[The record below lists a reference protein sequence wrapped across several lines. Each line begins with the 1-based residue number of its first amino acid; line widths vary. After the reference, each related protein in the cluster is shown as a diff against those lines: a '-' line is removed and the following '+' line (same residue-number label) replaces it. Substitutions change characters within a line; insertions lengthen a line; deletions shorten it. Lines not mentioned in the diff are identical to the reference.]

1 MVIDTDISET
11 ESNWKFANVFWDAGC
26 TDTGNRREKRLADI
40 NTDTQIG
47 GGKFTENDPTYT
59 LINIHGPTAIW
70 ACVIFGLLFLLAIGL
85 RIMYIKRHKKMKR
98 QVNRHRAIVMASS
111 YHRADCTKIDPE
123 RDCNC
128 KAEQGQP
135 GYRCPTHFDAD
146 DAVPCGQPLWLGP

>member
-1 MVIDTDISET
+1 MCSTT
-11 ESNWKFANVFWDAGC
+11 YHSNLAAYACPNSYCHLLVAIAVCTRLLAQKNGC
-26 TDTGNRREKRLADI
+26 LVPK
-40 NTDTQIG
+40 
-47 GGKFTENDPTYT
+47 PTYT

-135 GYRCPTHFDAD
+135 GYRCPTHFDDD
-146 DAVPCGQPLWLGP
+146 DAAPCGQPLWLGP